1 MTPGRRERRE
11 REIFLCYH
19 WWLCLYSRARCERY
33 KTSRADAPKV
43 GDGWRRDQWNMSR
56 WNINSRLSAC
66 SCLHSLARTLCFFFF
81 FPRSL
86 SNGGCSLQLSKQ
98 SFQGPLRWIGGQW
111 LNGSV
116 GGWVGLELRKSYTPR
131 LWNPKLNIQQNPYW
145 NNVLIQ
151 NAGRLI

>member
-1 MTPGRRERRE
+1 MTPGRRERRERRE

-81 FPRSL
+81 FPPFTVKWGLQPSAEQTEL
-86 SNGGCSLQLSKQ
+86 SGAITLN
-98 SFQGPLRWIGGQW
+98 RWTMVKW
-111 LNGSV
+111 K
-116 GGWVGLELRKSYTPR
+116 R
-131 LWNPKLNIQQNPYW
+131 
-145 NNVLIQ
+145 
-151 NAGRLI
+151 GRLGWLGTEKIIHAKTIKPQIEYPAKSVLE